1 MRKYP
6 VASRLRSALNAVMA
20 RLGRK
25 KRNMKDQ
32 LFQYIFSRNPQ
43 ALLELYNA
51 LNDTDYSDVT
61 QMEYVTLGNAVYIT
75 MKNDLAFLLSG
86 TINLYEHQS
95 TLNPNIPLRLLI
107 YLTEE
112 YQVYASKQKKSIYG
126 STRILLPIPQCVVF
140 YNGKSPAP
148 EEAVLHLS
156 DAFSNKTIAPSL
168 EFNVRMININAGYNQ
183 KLMNACR
190 MLSDYSRF
198 IQICR
203 DFCGKIADR
212 DLALENAIEYCI
224 ENDILKEI
232 LETSRAEVL
241 GMLLY
246 DFDEEKFKKTLKEEG
261 REEGVVRERIRM
273 FTVKLRKGKSYEQI
287 LGELE
292 LADSPENT
300 SLYGIALKNAPDY
313 EEEAIFSEYMASAN
327 RKL

>member
-1 MRKYP
+1 
-6 VASRLRSALNAVMA
+6 
-20 RLGRK
+20 
-25 KRNMKDQ
+25 MKDQ

-51 LNDTDYSDVT
+51 LNGTDYSDVS

-95 TLNPNIPLRLLI
+95 TLNPNIPIRLLM

-112 YQVYASKQKKSIYG
+112 YQVHINSQKKSIYG
-126 STRILLPIPQCVVF
+126 SSLITLPTPQCVVF
-140 YNGKSPAP
+140 YNGKAPAP
-148 EEAVLHLS
+148 EDDVLQLS
-156 DAFSNKTIAPSL
+156 DAFENKSVTPSITCS
-168 EFNVRMININAGYNQ
+168 VRMININSGYNQ
-183 KLMNACR
+183 KLMDACR

-224 ENDILKEI
+224 DNDILKEI

-246 DFDEEKFKKTLKEEG
+246 DFDEEKYKKTLKEEG
-261 REEGVVRERIRM
+261 REEGLKQGREQGLKEGVFRGLIRM
-273 FTVKLRKGKSYEQI
+273 FIAKGKKGKSYDQV
-287 LGELE
+287 LDELE
-292 LADSPENT
+292 LTDSPENAL
-300 SLYGIALKNAPDY
+300 LYEIVLKHSPDY
-313 EEEAIFSEYMASAN
+313 DESTIFSEYMASVMQ
-327 RKL
+327 